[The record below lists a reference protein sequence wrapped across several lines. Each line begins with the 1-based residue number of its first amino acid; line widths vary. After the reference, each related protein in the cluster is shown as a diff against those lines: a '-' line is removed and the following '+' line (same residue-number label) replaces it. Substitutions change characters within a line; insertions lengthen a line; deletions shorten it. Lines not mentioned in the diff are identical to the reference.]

1 MTTFRAVLFDAG
13 NTLLHLDYAFIAGVL
28 AAAGHARAPFD
39 IRVAEYAAK
48 AALDRHLAA
57 QQTPPDRTEAQR
69 PAASSGPPPYF
80 EIVLHQLRVPP
91 AEIPPLLKALK
102 THNQTDCLW
111 RVVEPD
117 TPAVLAEL
125 GERGFALGV
134 VSNADGRI
142 EGDLA
147 RRGLGVYFATVVD
160 SHVVGVEKPAR
171 AIFELALARLDVPP
185 GGAVYVG
192 DVFGIDVCGARAAGL
207 PGVLLD
213 PLGRYPG
220 AVDCP
225 RIRGLAELLDLL
237 PARARG

>member
-1 MTTFRAVLFDAG
+1 MTTLRAVLFDAG
-13 NTLLHLDYAFIAGVL
+13 NTLLHLDYAFLAEVL

-48 AALDRHLAA
+48 AALDRHLVAG
-57 QQTPPDRTEAQR
+57 RREAVR
-69 PAASSGPPPYF
+69 SEPPPYF
-80 EIVLHQLRVPP
+80 EIVLRHLQVPP
-91 AEIPPLLKALK
+91 AEIPPLLETLK
-102 THNQTDCLW
+102 THNQADSLW

-147 RRGLGVYFATVVD
+147 RRGLGAFFATVVD

-220 AVDCP
+220 TIDCP

-237 PARARG
+237 PERARA